1 MKGSRI
7 VAAGASALLAVGV
20 GVAGAAPA
28 EAVDATGDCSSLPVT
43 TVGTADSL
51 RFSAAAGDVLTATP
65 TVAGPARDVVMN
77 VGPTVNPADQTQVAQ
92 AVTPTPMTYSFPE
105 AGTAVVVV
113 KFTSQPTETLTV
125 TWTCSRPAAP
135 IPAWVQAYGRASA
148 DDDCPAGYNPEWAGG
163 PSADVVAYS
172 KSWQRWMND
181 GTGGWVCTRSV
192 PSLG

>member
-1 MKGSRI
+1 
-7 VAAGASALLAVGV
+7 
-20 GVAGAAPA
+20 
-28 EAVDATGDCSSLPVT
+28 
-43 TVGTADSL
+43 
-51 RFSAAAGDVLTATP
+51 
-65 TVAGPARDVVMN
+65 MN